1 MRLKALLLGGA
12 LFLASC
18 RKEKPS
24 EPVIQVVRAG
34 VAEEIQPTPEERY
47 SVSIEPFEK
56 VDLAFKSG
64 GIVEGILQV
73 RGADGRIRNVQAG
86 DRVARD
92 AELAQVRPLDYQHAV
107 EQSEAEHAQAQ
118 AQLAQAQAQ
127 LAQAQAQRARTQAEL
142 ARARADFN
150 TAQVEYVR
158 ISHLFQSASLVK
170 QQYDEAKGRYEA
182 GSASVTAAEEGV
194 KVAENGARAAEDG
207 VEAAENGVAKA
218 AAAVKEAR
226 LSLRDTILKAPF
238 PGWITARN
246 VDRGSLV
253 DSKTVGFT
261 IEDTHLV
268 KAAFAIPDFRLSG
281 IRRGQK
287 QPVLLEPLHR
297 TAAGVV
303 TSISPHADPQ
313 SRVFTIE
320 VTLDNPREDI
330 RPGMIGSL
338 IVGEARDS
346 RPRLVVPL
354 TAVVRAPGDPNGF
367 AVFRLSERSGKS
379 YASAQAIE
387 IGETY
392 GDSIEVTRGLSAGQK
407 IISLGG
413 AQLHDGQQVSVIP

>member
-1 MRLKALLLGGA
+1 MRRFFLTAAA

-18 RKEKPS
+18 SKQKQV

-34 VAEEIQPTPEERY
+34 VVQEIQPGAEERY

-56 VDLAFKSG
+56 VDLAFRSG
-64 GIVEGILQV
+64 GIVERILQV

-86 DRVARD
+86 DRVA
-92 AELAQVRPLDYQHAV
+92 ANAQLAQVRPLDYQHAL
-107 EQSEAEHAQAQ
+107 EQSEAQHAEAEAQ
-118 AQLAQAQAQ
+118 W
-127 LAQAQAQRARTQAEL
+127 AQAQAQRAQAQAEL
-142 ARARADFN
+142 ARARANFN

-158 ISHLFQSASLVK
+158 TSHLFQSASMVK

-182 GSASVTAAEEGV
+182 GSAAVAAAEEGV
-194 KVAENGARAAEDG
+194 KAAEEG
-207 VEAAENGVAKA
+207 VKAAENGVAKA
-218 AAAVKEAR
+218 AAAVKEAK
-226 LSLRDTILKAPF
+226 LSLSDTTVNAPF
-238 PGWITARN
+238 AGWVMARN

-253 DSKTVGFT
+253 DGKTIGFT

-268 KAAFAIPDFRLSG
+268 KAAFAIPDFRLPG

-287 QPVLLEPLHR
+287 QSVLLEPLQR
-297 TAAGVV
+297 TATGVV
-303 TSISPHADPQ
+303 TSISPQADPQ
-313 SRVFTIE
+313 SRVFTVE
-320 VTLDNPREDI
+320 VTLENAREDI

-338 IVGEARDS
+338 ILARARDS
-346 RPRLVVPL
+346 RPRLVLPL

-367 AVFRLSERSGKS
+367 AVFRLVERGGKS
-379 YASAQAIE
+379 CASAQTIE
-387 IGETY
+387 IGETF

>member
-86 DRVARD
+86 DRVAAN

-127 LAQAQAQRARTQAEL
+127 RAQAQAEL
-142 ARARADFN
+142 ARARANFN

-158 ISHLFQSASLVK
+158 ASNLFQSASMVK
-170 QQYDEAKGRYEA
+170 PQFDEAKGRYEA
-182 GSASVTAAEEGV
+182 GSAAVAAAEEGV
-194 KVAENGARAAEDG
+194 RAAEDG
-207 VEAAENGVAKA
+207 VKAAENGVAKA
-218 AAAVKEAR
+218 AAAVDQAR
-226 LSLRDTILKAPF
+226 LSLRDTALKAPF
-238 PGWITARN
+238 AGWITARN
-246 VDRGSLV
+246 INRGSLV
-253 DSKTVGFT
+253 DGSTIGFS
-261 IEDTHLV
+261 IQDTHLV

-287 QPVLLEPLHR
+287 QSVLLEPLQR
-297 TAAGVV
+297 TAIGVV
-303 TSISPHADPQ
+303 TSISPQADPQ
-313 SRVFTIE
+313 SRVFTVE
-320 VTLDNPREDI
+320 VTLDNPREDV

-338 IVGEARDS
+338 ILGRTRDS

-387 IGETY
+387 TGETY

>member
-1 MRLKALLLGGA
+1 MRLSVFLVGA
-12 LFLASC
+12 AFFLANCS
-18 RKEKPS
+18 KQKQV

-34 VAEEIQPTPEERY
+34 VVEEIQPAAEERY

-64 GIVEGILQV
+64 GIVERILHV
-73 RGADGRIRNVQAG
+73 RGADGRMRNVQAG
-86 DRVARD
+86 DKVAAN
-92 AELAQVRPLDYQHAV
+92 AELAQVRPLDYQHALEQV
-107 EQSEAEHAQAQ
+107 EAQHAQAQ
-118 AQLAQAQAQ
+118 AQW
-127 LAQAQAQRARTQAEL
+127 AQAQAQRAQAQAEL
-142 ARARADFN
+142 AQARAHFN

-158 ISHLFQSASLVK
+158 TTNLFQSASLVK

-182 GSASVTAAEEGV
+182 DSAAVAAAEEGL
-194 KVAENGARAAEDG
+194 KAAGDG
-207 VEAAENGVAKA
+207 VKAAENGVAKA

-226 LSLRDTILKAPF
+226 LSLRDTALNAPF
-238 PGWITARN
+238 AGWISARN

-253 DSKTVGFT
+253 DGKTIGFT

-287 QPVLLEPLHR
+287 QPVLLDPLQR
-297 TAAGVV
+297 TATGVV

-320 VTLDNPREDI
+320 VTLDNAREDI

-338 IVGEARDS
+338 ILGRTRDS

-354 TAVVRAPGDPNGF
+354 TAVVRAPSDPNGF
-367 AVFRLSERSGKS
+367 AVFRLMERGGKS
-379 YASAQAIE
+379 CASAETIE

>member
-1 MRLKALLLGGA
+1 MRRKV
-12 LFLASC
+12 FLAAAALASLLAGC
-18 RKEKPS
+18 SKQKQV

-34 VAEEIQPTPEERY
+34 VVEEIQPGPEDRY

-73 RGADGRIRNVQAG
+73 RGADGRMRNVQAG
-86 DRVARD
+86 DKVAKD
-92 AELAQVRPLDYQHAV
+92 AELAQIRPLDYEHAL
-107 EQSEAEHAQAQ
+107 EQSEAQHAQAQ
-118 AQLAQAQAQ
+118 W
-127 LAQAQAQRARTQAEL
+127 AQAQAQRAQAQAEL
-142 ARARADFN
+142 ARARANFN

-158 ISHLFQSASLVK
+158 TSNLFQSASMVK

-182 GSASVTAAEEGV
+182 NSAAVAAAEEGV
-194 KVAENGARAAEDG
+194 KATEDG
-207 VEAAENGVAKA
+207 VKAAENGVAKA
-218 AAAVKEAR
+218 AAAVKEAK
-226 LSLRDTILKAPF
+226 LSLRDTALNAPF
-238 PGWITARN
+238 AGWITARN

-253 DSKTVGFT
+253 DAKTIGFS

-268 KAAFAIPDFRLSG
+268 KAAFAVPDFKLSG

-287 QPVLLEPLHR
+287 QPVVLEPLQR
-297 TAAGVV
+297 TATGVV
-303 TSISPHADPQ
+303 TSIAPAADPQ
-313 SRVFTIE
+313 SRVFTVE

-338 IVGEARDS
+338 ILGRTRDS

-354 TAVVRAPGDPNGF
+354 AAVVRAPADPNGF
-367 AVFRLSERSGKS
+367 AVFRLTERGGKS
-379 YASAQAIE
+379 YASAQTIG
-387 IGETY
+387 IGETF
-392 GDSIEVTRGLSAGQK
+392 GDSIEVTRGLSAGQT

>member
-1 MRLKALLLGGA
+1 MRLKVFLVGA
-12 LFLASC
+12 AFFLASC
-18 RKEKPS
+18 SKQKQV

-34 VAEEIQPTPEERY
+34 VVEEIQPTAEERY

-73 RGADGRIRNVQAG
+73 RGADGRMRNVQAG
-86 DRVARD
+86 DKVARN
-92 AELAQVRPLDYQHAV
+92 AELAQVRPLDYQHAL
-107 EQSEAEHAQAQ
+107 EQAEAQHAQAQ
-118 AQLAQAQAQ
+118 AQW
-127 LAQAQAQRARTQAEL
+127 AQAQAQRAQAQAEL
-142 ARARADFN
+142 ARARANFN

-158 ISHLFQSASLVK
+158 TTNLFQSASLVK

-182 GSASVTAAEEGV
+182 DSAAVTAAEEGV
-194 KVAENGARAAEDG
+194 KAAEDG
-207 VEAAENGVAKA
+207 IKAAENGVAKA
-218 AAAVKEAR
+218 AAAVKEAK
-226 LSLRDTILKAPF
+226 LSLQDTTLNAPF
-238 PGWITARN
+238 AGWISARN

-253 DSKTVGFT
+253 DGKTIGFT

-268 KAAFAIPDFRLSG
+268 KAAFAVPDFKLSG

-287 QPVLLEPLHR
+287 QSVLLEPLHR

-303 TSISPHADPQ
+303 TSISPQADPQ

-338 IVGEARDS
+338 ILGRTRDS

-354 TAVVRAPGDPNGF
+354 TAVVRAPADPNGF
-367 AVFRLSERSGKS
+367 AVFRLSERGGKS
-379 YASAQAIE
+379 YASAQTIE
-387 IGETY
+387 IGETL

-413 AQLHDGQQVSVIP
+413 AHVHDGQQVSVIP